1 MNPPRLRARG
11 PGIPPPPRQGEG
23 PPRPVYHVRAD
34 AAGMDKQSLGSETRI
49 RVPLSGLVDENWRR
63 AYRLV
68 QLDSTGYFRYRLE
81 LESPTITFTARRSAG
96 SLGSFLNQLEAFLQR
111 VNAQASNL

>member
-11 PGIPPPPRQGEG
+11 PGIPPPPRQGEER
-23 PPRPVYHVRAD
+23 PRPVYRVRTD
-34 AAGMDKQSLGSETRI
+34 AAGMDQQSLGSETRV
-49 RVPLSGLVDENWRR
+49 RVPLSGAIDENWRR

-81 LESPTITFTARRSAG
+81 LESPTVTFTARRSDG
-96 SLGSFLNQLEAFLQR
+96 SLGFLLNQLEAFLQR